1 MNGLAALVRPEFVS
15 IGGHPADAESL
26 IRELGALLVASGV
39 ARPTLP
45 EAAVERERTYPTGLL
60 LSPDGPNAALP
71 HADREH
77 VITSAAAIAV
87 LPDPVMFH
95 RMDDPVEHVPVR
107 LVTASQSKPPSHH
120 SRVAA
125 ASTSGCAVSTISM
138 NSTSSTIAPEAR
150 RRSARSRRPAVTGT
164 SIRRPASVTRAP

>member
-1 MNGLAALVRPEFVS
+1 MSGLAALVRPEFVS
-15 IGGHPADAESL
+15 IGRRPADAESL
-26 IRELGALLVASGV
+26 IRELGALLVVAGV

-95 RMDDPVEHVPVR
+95 RMDDPAEPVPVR
-107 LVTASQSKPPSHH
+107 LVILLALAEPEGQLAALREAGALLQDPA
-120 SRVAA
+120 RV
-125 ASTSGCAVSTISM
+125 
-138 NSTSSTIAPEAR
+138 ER
-150 RRSARSRRPAVTGT
+150 LLGT
-164 SIRRPASVTRAP
+164 STPGDLLAVLGESP